1 MCVRA
6 HSLGEVGELPPPS
19 VEEVEGGLASTGRG
33 TGRAIGGGGGGGSM
47 GVGRKG
53 LWTFPWELPLGWGGG
68 GSSTG
73 QSQPATTQ
81 LCVCVYQHISSAL
94 IKNSAAA
101 RILFLSSKSINSAC
115 CLHLLRQD
123 TPLTWTD
130 ATSVSRLT
138 SAC

>member
-1 MCVRA
+1 MDEEDEEQLSTRCIVSVLFHLLCVCV

-68 GSSTG
+68 VINRSV
-73 QSQPATTQ
+73 TTCN
-81 LCVCVYQHISSAL
+81 LSAVCVCVC
-94 IKNSAAA
+94 
-101 RILFLSSKSINSAC
+101 INRFPQRS
-115 CLHLLRQD
+115 
-123 TPLTWTD
+123 
-130 ATSVSRLT
+130 
-138 SAC
+138 